1 MTTPC
6 KEETYRSTA
15 SRGIGATKRERDPAC
30 QGALQPMAALI
41 SSGPVDPGGEGDDRL
56 DQLATP
62 QQSASRTS
70 IADLTDSV
78 WTMPNGG
85 PLA

>member
-1 MTTPC
+1 
-6 KEETYRSTA
+6 
-15 SRGIGATKRERDPAC
+15 
-30 QGALQPMAALI
+30 MAALI

-56 DQLATP
+56 DQLATA